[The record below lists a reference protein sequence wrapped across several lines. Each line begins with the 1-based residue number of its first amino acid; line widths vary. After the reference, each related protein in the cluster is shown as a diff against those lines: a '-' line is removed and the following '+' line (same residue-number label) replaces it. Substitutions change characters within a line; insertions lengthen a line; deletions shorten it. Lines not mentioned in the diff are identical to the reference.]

1 MDFANTNFDDIPLP
15 NANDF
20 PVLCADNLVM
30 EKKGRKD
37 HIDQWTIHTI
47 KLVRESEL
55 NELNLYEINQSRDM
69 KTIDQLIIESEEK
82 GLTLAEHTV
91 KENDGDLRLLSHRKL
106 LHIEAMIRLSL
117 PSHDQCSGMIDSG
130 YYTWENGIPRN
141 LGVDVHPQVKYDTD
155 NKRVP
160 FKTRKYVSNME
171 ESDRITLNQDGK
183 SMLEK
188 NDMFVDAPLRE
199 DLAKIEVV
207 KQYLEMMLR
216 MQKEMVEKS
225 SDQSNIRPIIEN
237 VMFFIGDGSPIFTS
251 HTIFDDDK
259 ASGANRYKDIR
270 VFPGGFH
277 MMKELVTKKSSI
289 VSEVTR

>member
-1 MDFANTNFDDIPLP
+1 MDFANTHFDDIPLP

-20 PVLCADNLVM
+20 PVLCTNNLVM

-55 NELNLYEINQSRDM
+55 NESNLYEINQSRDM

-82 GLTLAEHTV
+82 GLTLAKHTV
-91 KENDGDLRLLSHRKL
+91 EENNVDLHLLSHRKL
-106 LHIEAMIRLSL
+106 LHIEAMIRLPL
-117 PSHDQCSGMIDSG
+117 PRHDQCSGMIDSG
-130 YYTWENGIPRN
+130 YYTWENGIPHN
-141 LGVDVHPQVKYDTD
+141 LGVDVHLQVKYDAD
-155 NKRVP
+155 NKRIP
-160 FKTRKYVSNME
+160 YKTRKYVSTME
-171 ESDRITLNQDGK
+171 ESDRIALNRDGK
-183 SMLEK
+183 SMLVK

-207 KQYLEMMLR
+207 KQYLEMIR
-216 MQKEMVEKS
+216 MRQEMVVKS

-251 HTIFDDDK
+251 HTILDKDK
-259 ASGANRYKDIR
+259 ACKWSK
-270 VFPGGFH
+270 
-277 MMKELVTKKSSI
+277 
-289 VSEVTR
+289 